1 MMNATVLLVDDD
13 GGVLTVLSRFFEK
26 RGWGVLRAATGERA
40 VAEYAAERPD
50 LVLLD
55 LVLPDMNGLP
65 VLRRLREVDDA
76 ARVIMLTG
84 HGDIETAVEAMRL
97 GADNF
102 LTKPFELDYLAAV
115 IEAQEERIQL
125 RRARAAAQGK
135 DAAEGRGDPE
145 QNGKAERER
154 ISLGPSPAMR
164 DIEGRLD
171 RIAAGDGTVL
181 LEGETGTGK
190 GWVARRIHSRSDRR
204 GRPFVEVNCGG
215 LSATFLDSELFGH
228 EKGAF
233 TDAKER
239 KQGLFEVADGG
250 TIFLDE
256 IGDLAPELQPKLL
269 NVLESRTFRRL
280 GGTRE
285 ITVDVRL
292 IAATNRD
299 LTARVRDGAFREDL
313 FYRLNVLPVSLPPLR
328 ERQPADVA
336 WLAERLLDE
345 LNASIRNGPQQ
356 ITDEAMWTLVH
367 HHWPGNIREL
377 RNVLERILILAADAE
392 EIRPEHLPGEMRE
405 PVQAAAGPD
414 EPLTLEEVERRH
426 MARVLERTDGNRS
439 QAARVL
445 GISRAALYDK
455 MDRYGLRSVGR

>member
-1 MMNATVLLVDDD
+1 MRKTVLLIDDD
-13 GGVLTVLSRFFEK
+13 GGILTVLSRFFEK
-26 RGWGVLRAATGERA
+26 RDWSVLRAATGERGLQH
-40 VAEYAAERPD
+40 YAAERPD

-55 LVLPDMNGLP
+55 LDLPDMNGLP
-65 VLRRLREVDDA
+65 VLRRLRDRDDD

-102 LTKPFELDYLAAV
+102 LTKPFELDHLAAV
-115 IEAQEERIQL
+115 IEGQEERIEL
-125 RRARAAAQGK
+125 RKARGAA
-135 DAAEGRGDPE
+135 R
-145 QNGKAERER
+145 NGGAPGAVA
-154 ISLGPSPAMR
+154 LGPSAAMR
-164 DIEGRLD
+164 VIEDQVD

-190 GWVARRIHSRSDRR
+190 GWVARRIHDRSHRR

-233 TDAKER
+233 TDAKDR

-256 IGDLAPELQPKLL
+256 VGDLAPELQPKLL
-269 NVLESRTFRRL
+269 KVLESRSFRRL

-299 LTARVRDGAFREDL
+299 LSAQVHDGAFREDL
-313 FYRLNVLPVSLPPLR
+313 FYRLNVLPLELPPLR
-328 ERQPADVA
+328 ERSHDDVA
-336 WLAERLLDE
+336 WLAHRILGDLAETIKGD
-345 LNASIRNGPQQ
+345 AAT
-356 ITDEAMWTLVH
+356 ITDEALALLVRY
-367 HHWPGNIREL
+367 HWPGNIREM

-392 EIRPEHLPGEMRE
+392 EIRPGHLPAEMRD
-405 PVQAAAGPD
+405 PTPATGGGG

-426 MARVLERTDGNRS
+426 VARILERTEGNRS

-455 MDRYGLRSVGR
+455 MDRFGLRSVGL

>member
-1 MMNATVLLVDDD
+1 MRGAVLLVDDD
-13 GGVLTVLSRFFEK
+13 GGVLTLLSRFFEK
-26 RGWGVLRAATGERA
+26 RGWGILRAATGERA
-40 VAEYAAERPD
+40 LELYAIERPE

-55 LVLPDMNGLP
+55 LDLPDMNGLP
-65 VLRRLREVDDA
+65 VLRRLRELDEE

-97 GADNF
+97 GAENF
-102 LTKPFELDYLAAV
+102 LTKPVELDHLAAV
-115 IEAQEERIQL
+115 IEGQEERIQL
-125 RRARAAAQGK
+125 RHAGQAAHGGS
-135 DAAEGRGDPE
+135 EVT
-145 QNGKAERER
+145 
-154 ISLGPSPAMR
+154 LGPSLGMR
-164 DIEGRLD
+164 EIEDRMN

-181 LEGETGTGK
+181 LQGETGTGK
-190 GWVARRIHSRSDRR
+190 GWVARRIHDRSVRR

-250 TIFLDE
+250 AIFLDE
-256 IGDLAPELQPKLL
+256 VGDLAPELQPKLL
-269 NVLESRTFRRL
+269 KVLENRTFRRL

-285 ITVDVRL
+285 IQVDVRL

-299 LTARVRDGAFREDL
+299 LTTGIHDGSFREDL
-313 FYRLNVLPVSLPPLR
+313 YYRLNVLPLTLPPMR
-328 ERQPADVA
+328 ERSHEDIA
-336 WLAERLLDE
+336 WMVHRVLDDLTE
-345 LNASIRNGPQQ
+345 TIRGGPDA
-356 ITDEAMWTLVH
+356 ISEEALQLLVH
-367 HHWPGNIREL
+367 YRWPGNIREM
-377 RNVLERILILAADAE
+377 RNVLERILILAADAT
-392 EIRPEHLPGEMRE
+392 EIQPRHLPAEMRDRGGA
-405 PVQAAAGPD
+405 PTGNGG
-414 EPLTLEEVERRH
+414 EPLTLKEVERRH
-426 MARVLERTDGNRS
+426 MARILERTEGNRS

>member
-1 MMNATVLLVDDD
+1 MRSVLLVDDD
-13 GGVLTVLSRFFEK
+13 GGILTVLSRFFEK
-26 RGWGVLRAATGERA
+26 RGWSVLRAATGERA
-40 VAEYAAERPD
+40 LEHYGAERPD

-55 LVLPDMNGLP
+55 LELPDMNGLP
-65 VLRRLREVDDA
+65 VLRRLRELNEA

-102 LTKPFELDYLAAV
+102 LTKPFELDHLAAV
-115 IEAQEERIQL
+115 IESQEERIQL
-125 RRARAAAQGK
+125 RHAR
-135 DAAEGRGDPE
+135 DAAHEEVEE
-145 QNGKAERER
+145 QVA
-154 ISLGPSPAMR
+154 LGPSLAMQAIQER
-164 DIEGRLD
+164 ID
-171 RIAAGDGTVL
+171 RMAAGDGTVL

-190 GWVARRIHSRSDRR
+190 GWVARRIHDRSDRR

-233 TDAKER
+233 TDAKDR

-256 IGDLAPELQPKLL
+256 VGDLAPELQPKLL
-269 NVLESRTFRRL
+269 KVLENRSFRRL

-285 ITVDVRL
+285 LQVDVRL

-299 LTARVRDGAFREDL
+299 LAAQVRDGAFREDL
-313 FYRLNVLPVSLPPLR
+313 YYRLNVLPLALPPLR
-328 ERQPADVA
+328 ERSHDDVA
-336 WLAERLLDE
+336 WLAERILAE
-345 LNASIRNGPQQ
+345 LTDTIHGGPSR
-356 ITDEAMWTLVH
+356 IGDDALRLLVH
-367 HHWPGNIREL
+367 YRWPGNIREM
-377 RNVLERILILAADAE
+377 RNVLERILILAADAD
-392 EIRPEHLPGEMRE
+392 EIRPGHLPAEMRDRAPLNGGGE
-405 PVQAAAGPD
+405 RG

-426 MARVLERTDGNRS
+426 MARILERTEGNRS